1 MLRSDSIRP
10 VKIEEYGSQWRAT
23 LLRVHRESD
32 CIFTLTLVI
41 DPERG
46 AEGITFTEFYD
57 YGPIED
63 DPGREYGYSV
73 QAPYAVLDVLADAYS
88 PGIAGPAR
96 ERLAGG
102 LATLV
107 DDGVLG
113 NGLPLQGN
121 QAKVLAGFQA
131 AGAPAKTSTWFWM
144 NSD

>member
-1 MLRSDSIRP
+1 ME
-10 VKIEEYGSQWRAT
+10 IEEYGSQWRAT

-32 CIFTLTLVI
+32 CIFKLILVI

-46 AEGITFTEFYD
+46 SEGIVFTEFYD
-57 YGPIED
+57 YGPLGD

-107 DDGVLG
+107 DEGVLG
-113 NGLPLQGN
+113 DGMALKVN

-131 AGAPAKTSTWFWM
+131 AGVPVTTSTWFWM

>member
-10 VKIEEYGSQWRAT
+10 VKIEQYGSQWQAT

-32 CIFTLTLVI
+32 CIFKLTLTI

-46 AEGITFTEFYD
+46 AKGIVFTEFYD
-57 YGPIED
+57 YGPLGD

-73 QAPYAVLDVLADAYS
+73 LAPYADLDVRADAYP

-113 NGLPLQGN
+113 DGLALKGN
-121 QAKVLAGFQA
+121 QEKVLAGFLA
-131 AGAPAKTSTWFWM
+131 AGVPATTDIWFWM

>member
-1 MLRSDSIRP
+1 ME
-10 VKIEEYGSQWRAT
+10 IEEYGSQWRAT

-32 CIFTLTLVI
+32 CIFKLTLLV

-46 AEGITFTEFYD
+46 AEGIVFTEFYD
-57 YGPIED
+57 YGPLGD

-96 ERLAGG
+96 QRLAGG

-107 DDGVLG
+107 DEGVLG
-113 NGLPLQGN
+113 DGLALKGN
-121 QAKVLAGFQA
+121 QEKVLAGFQA
-131 AGAPAKTSTWFWM
+131 AGVPAKTSTWFWM
-144 NSD
+144 NSRG